1 MKPVR
6 LAAAA
11 TLALPRWALYALGLL
26 YILPGLIGRDPW
38 KDDAAS
44 FGIMWTMAHG
54 GMNDWLLP
62 NVAGLPSP
70 EEGPLAFWLGA
81 LGIKLFGWLVGDVL
95 GARVSTIG
103 IFVLGTVSLW
113 HTAFRLGRRSESQP
127 LRLAFGGQP
136 EPDDY
141 GRTLADTAV
150 LIYLGCLGLLL
161 QSHETL
167 AVTLQGSL
175 LAWFLYRS
183 VRYIES
189 ADTRNAVLAGVALG
203 ALTLTRGIASPVVLL
218 AALFLC
224 TRFHKLPSLQTLRHL
239 GVAAGTAVLV
249 TLVWLAPAL
258 ALQPYGQAPI
268 TEWLGWNA
276 SQLSVPTWTS
286 LKAFFR
292 VGIWYF
298 WPAWPFAALAGWAWR
313 RQHGLL
319 HIILP
324 TWFVGALALLIV
336 CDPVP
341 ETGDLLKLL
350 PPLSLMAA
358 FGLPTMKRG
367 TINAIDWFS
376 VMVLTLLGGLVW
388 LFWIA
393 KLTGWPAQLAK
404 NALKLV
410 PGFHPEFGLA
420 AFAVAAATTAGWFVL
435 VYWRLSRQPSVL
447 WRAVVLS
454 SGGLILLWVLLM
466 TLFLPDLNYARS
478 YASVAQQ
485 IAARLPADA
494 DCIDT
499 NVGPAQRASFAY
511 FGHLPFAGLE
521 GSQCSF
527 LLLQDSTRNTG
538 AATGASAG
546 TPLAVNAGTTVLQL
560 GDGYM
565 GGKQVLATF
574 RPRDWTLLWEGRRPS
589 DRDERFRLFRRA
601 R

>member
-6 LAAAA
+6 LPAAA

-38 KDDAAS
+38 KEDAGS

-54 GMNDWLLP
+54 GFSDWLLP
-62 NVAGLPSP
+62 NIAGLPAT

-81 LGIKLFGWLVGDVL
+81 LCIKLFGWLMGDVL
-95 GARVSTIG
+95 AARMSTIG
-103 IFVLGTVSLW
+103 VFVLGTVSLW
-113 HTAFRLGRRSESQP
+113 HTAFRLGRRAEAQP

-141 GRTLADTAV
+141 GRTLGDTSV
-150 LIYLGCLGLLL
+150 LLYIGCLGLLL
-161 QSHETL
+161 HSHETL

-183 VRYIES
+183 VRYLED
-189 ADTRNAVLAGVALG
+189 ATRRNVVLMGAALG
-203 ALTLTRGIASPVVLL
+203 ALTLTRGFAPPLVLL
-218 AALFLC
+218 AALYLC
-224 TRFHKLPSLQTLRHL
+224 TRFLKRPSAPTLRHL
-239 GVAAGTAVLV
+239 GQAAGTGLLI
-249 TLVWLAPAL
+249 TLVWIVPAL
-258 ALQPYGQAPI
+258 LARPYGLSPVGD
-268 TEWLGWNA
+268 WLAWNA
-276 SQLSVPTWTS
+276 GQLSIPGWHSVKS
-286 LKAFFR
+286 FFR

-298 WPAWPFAALAGWAWR
+298 WPAWPFAAWSAWAWR

-324 TWFVGALALLIV
+324 TCFVGALTLLLL
-336 CDPVP
+336 CDPVS
-341 ETGDLLKLL
+341 ENGDLLKLL
-350 PPLSLMAA
+350 PPMALMAA

-367 TINAIDWFS
+367 AINAIDWFS
-376 VMVLTLLGGLVW
+376 VMVLTLLGALVW

-410 PGFHPEFGLA
+410 PGFNPEFGILS
-420 AFAVAAATTAGWFVL
+420 FTVAASATIGWIVL
-435 VYWRLSRQPSVL
+435 VHWRLSRQPAVL

-485 IAARLPADA
+485 IATRLPADA

-511 FGHLPFAGLE
+511 FGHLPFAPVDSTG
-521 GSQCSF
+521 CSY
-527 LLLQDSTRNTG
+527 LLLQDSIKNPTQNTPMQNGALVRGG
-538 AATGASAG
+538 AAR
-546 TPLAVNAGTTVLQL
+546 P
-560 GDGYM
+560 
-565 GGKQVLATF
+565 F
-574 RPRDWTLLWEGRRPS
+574 RPRDWTLMWEGRRPS
-589 DRDERFRLFRRA
+589 DRDERFRLYRRA